1 MLLTPTPVL
10 VAMSQDANAQISQI
24 SQRAQEILQEC
35 AKTHLKLVAFS
46 ANFRVAL
53 EERNKGKVGVQN
65 ALGDVAFQRPG
76 KSRLNAQLVDGTDVT
91 VVCDNQFR
99 YRLSSKSEGF
109 YLKDTVT
116 PGDAALAQA
125 IHDANA
131 FGSPTFLEF
140 TTSPQALAH
149 LFISKPRAY
158 SFGPE
163 EELDGVRCYLVT
175 VEVPTS
181 SPGVSGHFTFA
192 IGKTDHLLR
201 RLEMVFGDDQNGLTL
216 TEEFD
221 DVKANPTLEPS
232 VFAFDPPEGLKP
244 RAGTR
249 LTTGGKSP
257 IKPAAKPAT
266 KPVTKPV
273 AKPPVKP
280 KATTPVKATIPTPN
294 RPSVKK
300 PR

>member
-1 MLLTPTPVL
+1 MLLTPTLVL
-10 VAMSQDANAQISQI
+10 VAISQDANLQNTQNSK
-24 SQRAQEILQEC
+24 RAQEILQEC
-35 AKTHLKLVAFS
+35 AKTHLKLAAFS

-53 EERNKGKVGVQN
+53 EERSKGKVGVQN

-76 KSRLNAQLVDGTDVT
+76 RSRLNAQLVDGTDVT

-99 YRLSSKSEGF
+99 YRVSGKMEGY
-109 YLKDTVT
+109 YLKDAVT

-158 SFGPE
+158 ILGPE
-163 EELDGVRCYLVT
+163 EELDNVRCYLVT

-181 SPGVSGHFTFA
+181 NPEVSGRFTFA
-192 IGKTDHLLR
+192 IGKEDHLLR
-201 RLEMVFGDDQNGLTL
+201 RLEMIFGDDQNGLTL

-221 DVKANPTLEPS
+221 DVKANPTLES
-232 VFAFDPPEGLKP
+232 SIFLFDPPVGLKA

-249 LTTGGKSP
+249 LTAGAKAP
-257 IKPAAKPAT
+257 LKPSAQKKPVT
-266 KPVTKPV
+266 KPTVKPSTKPV
-273 AKPPVKP
+273 AKPPA
-280 KATTPVKATIPTPN
+280 KATTPP

-300 PR
+300 PKG